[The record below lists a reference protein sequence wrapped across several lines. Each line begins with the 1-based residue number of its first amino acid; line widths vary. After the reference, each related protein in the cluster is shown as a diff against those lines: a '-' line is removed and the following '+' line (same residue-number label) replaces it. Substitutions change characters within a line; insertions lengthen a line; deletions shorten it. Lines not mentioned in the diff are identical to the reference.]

1 MELSCFYIYSILIT
15 SYHYKILFTTFSKK
29 IGGIFSGLKA
39 SEGLHCTTQN
49 KAFVRRLKS
58 SLIWP
63 KHLAFLLL
71 PFLLYF
77 RVGLTEELRVKA
89 DKLLLQHF
97 FVLPYFIP
105 FAFSLRRA
113 VHAIKMWPRFS
124 SKRFRVA
131 LLRKKVR
138 TKKRMRL

>member
-1 MELSCFYIYSILIT
+1 M
-15 SYHYKILFTTFSKK
+15 
-29 IGGIFSGLKA
+29 KA

-113 VHAIKMWPRFS
+113 VHAIKM
-124 SKRFRVA
+124 
-131 LLRKKVR
+131 
-138 TKKRMRL
+138 